1 MAKNIEV
8 LITIPFNDAQQLII
22 KEAAPGL
29 KIRMASTRK
38 VDEISPDLLEK
49 AEVLYTDRVLPL
61 LTQVPKLKWVQFH
74 YAGIDFAM
82 ENPLVTNPDIQVTNL
97 SGTASSQVAEYIVL
111 MLLALG
117 HRIPDLQRNQVA
129 SEWPRDRWERFSPV
143 ELRGSTVC
151 LVGYGSIGRQVARLL
166 QPFGVKVLAV
176 KRDVMHPM
184 DKGYTPSGLGDPDG
198 DLFTRLH
205 PVQAIKSVIH
215 ESDFVV
221 ICVPLTRATMHMIGE
236 EELASFKPT
245 AYLINPSR
253 GEIIDQAALIQAL
266 ESKKLAGAA
275 MDVFEKEPLPADSPL
290 WKMPNVIITPH
301 IAGNS
306 RYYNDRAAQLFAENL
321 RRYAG
326 GQPLLNVVH
335 PEAGY

>member
-1 MAKNIEV
+1 MDIASPTCNE
-8 LITIPFNDAQQLII
+8 
-22 KEAAPGL
+22 
-29 KIRMASTRK
+29 IRLQANGP
-38 VDEISPDLLEK
+38 EI
-49 AEVLYTDRVLPL
+49 
-61 LTQVPKLKWVQFH
+61 
-74 YAGIDFAM
+74 AG
-82 ENPLVTNPDIQVTNL
+82 
-97 SGTASSQVAEYIVL
+97 
-111 MLLALG
+111 
-117 HRIPDLQRNQVA
+117 
-129 SEWPRDRWERFSPV
+129 ERFSPV

-321 RRYAG
+321 RDTLGATSS
-326 GQPLLNVVH
+326 
-335 PEAGY
+335 